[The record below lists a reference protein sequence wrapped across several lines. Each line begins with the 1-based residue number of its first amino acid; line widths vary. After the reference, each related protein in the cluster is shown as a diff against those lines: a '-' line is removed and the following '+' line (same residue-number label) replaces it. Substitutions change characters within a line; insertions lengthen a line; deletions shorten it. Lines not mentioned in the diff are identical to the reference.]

1 MEKEHRNATK
11 EEQDVLAKYVGWGGL
26 ADAFDDTKPN
36 WSNEYHELKNLLNE
50 DEYRNARESTL
61 TAFYTPP
68 VVIDSIYQILS
79 NLGFRYGN
87 ILEPACGIGN
97 FMGLVPECMK
107 DSKLYGIELD
117 SITGRIAKQLYQNA
131 NINVEGYEDTH
142 LPDSFFDVAIGN
154 VPFGQFGVMDKR
166 YDKYHFNI
174 HDYFFAKTLDKVR
187 PGGVIAFV
195 TSRFT
200 MDKANSSV
208 RRYISE
214 RAELLGAIRL
224 PNNTFSEGANTKAVS
239 DILVL
244 QKRDRPMIVDE
255 EWLHTEKDSQ
265 GNVMNSYFISHP
277 DMI

>member
-1 MEKEHRNATK
+1 MEKQHRNATK
-11 EEQDVLAKYVGWGGL
+11 EEQEILAKYVGWGGL
-26 ADAFDDTKPN
+26 ADVFDETKSN
-36 WSNEYHELKNLLNE
+36 WTNEYHELKVLLNK

-68 VVIDSIYQILS
+68 VVIESIYQILS

-87 ILEPACGIGN
+87 ILEPACGTGN
-97 FMGLVPECMK
+97 FMGLVPESMK
-107 DSKLYGIELD
+107 DSKMYGIELD

-131 NINVEGYEDTH
+131 NISIEGYEDTK
-142 LPDSFFDVAIGN
+142 LPDSFFDVAVGN
-154 VPFGQFGVMDKR
+154 VPFGQFGVLDKR

-187 PGGVIAFV
+187 PGGIIAFV

-208 RRYISE
+208 RKYISE

-224 PNNTFSEGANTKAVS
+224 PNNTFSESANTKAVS
-239 DILVL
+239 DIIVL
-244 QKRDRPMIVDE
+244 QNGIVLWLLMKNGYLPKRTIKAM
-255 EWLHTEKDSQ
+255 S
-265 GNVMNSYFISHP
+265 
-277 DMI
+277 